1 MSIKC
6 GLCCLQDMKKA
17 KTVKKPENEDLP
29 FSFSEKDVADEK
41 IKAHW
46 ERVRKKIEQASPLS
60 PKKRSND

>member
-29 FSFSEKDVADEK
+29 FSFLEKDVADEK

-46 ERVRKKIEQASPLS
+46 ERVRKKIEQASSS

>member
-17 KTVKKPENEDLP
+17 KNVKKSENEDLP

-46 ERVRKKIEQASPLS
+46 ERVKKKIEQTPSS
-60 PKKRSND
+60 WPKQKN